1 MELEANGMSNKRD
14 NWRDIAWVLA
24 IGAQGGLM
32 VALPAVAGLALG
44 FWLDNQFGTLPWLTL
59 ICTLIGAMS
68 GPVVLYRWVT
78 NVVKQRV
85 ESRMGKQVEDGE
97 EESS

>member
-1 MELEANGMSNKRD
+1 MSDKRD
-14 NWRDIAWVLA
+14 NWSDIAWVLA

-59 ICTLIGAMS
+59 IFTLIGAMS

-78 NVVKQRV
+78 SVVRERMK
-85 ESRMGKQVEDGE
+85 SRLGKKVEDEE

>member
-1 MELEANGMSNKRD
+1 MVLEASGMSNKRD

-24 IGAQGGLM
+24 IGAQGGLL

-68 GPVVLYRWVT
+68 GPVVLHRWVT
-78 NVVKQRV
+78 KVVRQRT
-85 ESRMGKQVEDGE
+85 ESRMEKKEDEE